1 MNRLKHELKRQCKAE
16 NDCAVP
22 SPLALRIPADEGH
35 RFTRVL
41 EAKAKLTP
49 QELKEEH
56 SSWFEA
62 MLTAH
67 LQDREEYLRSNAI
80 R

>member
-1 MNRLKHELKRQCKAE
+1 MNRLKHQYKAE
-16 NDCAVP
+16 SDCALP
-22 SPLALRIPADEGH
+22 RALALSIPASEGP
-35 RFTRVL
+35 RFKRVL

-49 QELKEEH
+49 QVLKEER
-56 SSWFEA
+56 SCWFEV

-67 LQDREEYLRSNAI
+67 LQDREEYLRSKAA

>member
-1 MNRLKHELKRQCKAE
+1 MNRLKHQFKAE

-22 SPLALRIPADEGH
+22 KTLALRNPAHEGP
-35 RFTRVL
+35 RFKRVL

-49 QELKEEH
+49 QELKVEH

-67 LQDREEYLRSNAI
+67 LQDREEYLRSKAT